1 MVSDIEPAVTH
12 AGSQA
17 PFRPPQLFQ
26 VVSQAPLP
34 PLPYSIFV
42 LEDHKSKKVL
52 AFSLTKF
59 LNVRAPLVINSDT
72 GFLSS
77 WRRDCFSNGV
87 MDS

>member
-1 MVSDIEPAVTH
+1 MVPGVEPAVTH

-17 PFRPPQLFQ
+17 PFHPSQLFQ

-34 PLPYSIFV
+34 LLPYSIFL
-42 LEDHKSKKVL
+42 LEDHKSKKAL

-59 LNVRAPLVINSDT
+59 LNVRAPLVINLGT

-77 WRRDCFSNGV
+77 WRRDCLPNDI